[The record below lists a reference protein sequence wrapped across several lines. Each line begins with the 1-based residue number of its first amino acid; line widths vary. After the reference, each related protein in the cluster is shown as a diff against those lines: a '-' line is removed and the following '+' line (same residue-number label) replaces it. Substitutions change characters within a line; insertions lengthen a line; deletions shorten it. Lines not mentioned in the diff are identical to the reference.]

1 MVYKKGTKKK
11 YKGGS
16 TDTTV
21 PTMSS
26 NATKAVSVGVQ
37 GINTMVDYAINQLAI
52 SIGENPN
59 ESVEQTLSHIS
70 NKLDKLKNV
79 IQSPGGKKILYD
91 IGVIVKEL
99 GNEVVGPAINEI
111 SGVVVN
117 KSGEIGKQIIKTG
130 LDVVGVVPVV
140 GEAVEA
146 VRAASDVI
154 RAGEQVVETGAKI
167 TGISAEVVGKVN
179 DKKQQIQGL
188 LSRLINVVSNGVD
201 TINQGVS
208 LGLDSAQYGLNK
220 VTDKNAVTENNN
232 FKSIQ
237 RGGAQSA
244 KRTYMAQVEFL
255 KPAFHKSITRKRK
268 RKRRIG

>member
-99 GNEVVGPAINEI
+99 GNEVVGPA
-111 SGVVVN
+111 VN